1 MPRKSFTSFA
11 DIDQELEILALE
23 KQLQLIKLRQ
33 TGGRTLSALSPG
45 NLLRGSLGS
54 AGSYLRSSGTLQK
67 FVIMLIARK
76 FLK

>member
-1 MPRKSFTSFA
+1 MSRKSFSSFA

-33 TGGRTLSALSPG
+33 AGRTTLSALSPG
-45 NLLRGSLGS
+45 NLLLDSLGS

>member
-1 MPRKSFTSFA
+1 MPGKTYASFA

-33 TGGRTLSALSPG
+33 AGRTTLSALSPS
-45 NLLRGSLGS
+45 NLLLDSLGS
-54 AGSYLRSSGTLQK
+54 AGSFLRSSGTLQK